1 MENGT
6 IGMKGAEQNLD
17 IMYLA
22 SHGFAVRMLLQTD
35 LLKLLTAK
43 GLKVGIVTPDAADDS
58 LADYCKENNI
68 VNIEYVEKP
77 VKWLHNIELFRR
89 YLLEN
94 VKNNPALYEKHLRMV
109 EQAKS
114 SSSMR
119 SRVRLSNFADGL
131 AKFAPFTK
139 KLYKKFENRFSK
151 SADAEAII
159 KKYAPRLLVST
170 IPVSVRE
177 AQLLYAAS
185 RQKVK
190 TVTQI
195 LSWDNITCKGHFRML
210 SDEYIVWGPIM
221 RDELK
226 RFYKV
231 KDQHI
236 HECGV
241 PHFDLHFKNR
251 ESLKWKAGDEKYLV
265 FAMSAPYFAPRE
277 IDIVEKIASW
287 IEEGR
292 WPGLKFIVRPHPQ
305 NVIGNMA
312 DLTWLKRLDALSSEN
327 TSIDYPEIN
336 EGSNIRWSMK
346 QSDMEKMSKL
356 IAGSTAILNSG
367 STMTIDGLCYHN
379 PVIVTAFDNEEELPW
394 HISVKRVMEYE
405 HFRNIVQSGAVAVA
419 WNYRDLEDVIT
430 EAIENPTARLEEM
443 KSILFAEVGVDDGKA
458 TERVVE
464 VLHRMSL
471 N

>member
-1 MENGT
+1 ME
-6 IGMKGAEQNLD
+6 MKEVDEKLD

-22 SHGFAVRMLLQTD
+22 SHGFSVRMLLQTD
-35 LLKLLTAK
+35 LLKLLSER
-43 GLKVGIVTPDAADDS
+43 GLKVGIVTPDASDNS
-58 LADYCKENNI
+58 LAEYCRENNI
-68 VNIEYVEKP
+68 LNIQYVEKP

-94 VKNNPALYEKHLRMV
+94 VKANPALYEKHLRMV
-109 EQAKS
+109 EQAKTS
-114 SSSMR
+114 PSMR
-119 SRVRLSNFADGL
+119 SRVRLSNFADRL
-131 AKFAPFTK
+131 AKLAPFTK
-139 KLYKKFENRFSK
+139 TLYKKFENRLSR
-151 SADAEAII
+151 SEEAESII
-159 KKYAPRLLVST
+159 KKYSPRLIVST

-185 RQKVK
+185 LLKVK

-221 RDELK
+221 RNELK
-226 RFYKV
+226 RFYKI

-251 ESLKWKAGDEKYLV
+251 NNLKWKPGDEKYLV

-277 IDIVEKIASW
+277 IDIVERIASW

-292 WPGLKFIVRPHPQ
+292 WPGLKFVVRPHPQ

-312 DLTWLKRLDALSSEN
+312 DLSWLKRLDALSSAN
-327 TSIDYPEIN
+327 IKIDYPEIN

-346 QSDMEKMSKL
+346 QSDMEKMSRL

-394 HISVKRVMEYE
+394 HLSVKRVMEYE
-405 HFRNIVQSGAVAVA
+405 HFRNIIQSGAVAVA
-419 WNYRDLEDVIT
+419 WNYNDLEDAINQ
-430 EAIENPTARLEEM
+430 AIENPEARLEEM
-443 KSILFAEVGVDDGKA
+443 KSILFAEIGIDDGNA
-458 TERVVE
+458 TGRVVD
-464 VLHRMSL
+464 VLHQMSL